1 MRLVR
6 CKSGIFHRF
15 PPVVTY
21 GTSEWLQIYIKL
33 RIKKMELSLIQKK
46 IKNYVVKYLR
56 NNITEDKM
64 QTKYN
69 TSNVMITS
77 YFLHTTQ
84 NMTMSAEAKQKFF
97 YSFRVKYLPDFK
109 YFHKFFTTIQSNF
122 KGRTAYKEFR
132 ASFSDS
138 QWEKINGDR
147 LARYLALSDEAV
159 KKVDLKTIKEI
170 IKIIDKK

>member
-1 MRLVR
+1 
-6 CKSGIFHRF
+6 
-15 PPVVTY
+15 
-21 GTSEWLQIYIKL
+21 
-33 RIKKMELSLIQKK
+33 MEFTLIQKK
-46 IKNYVVKYLR
+46 IRNYVAKYLR
-56 NNITEDKM
+56 NNIIEDKM
-64 QTKYN
+64 QTKFN

-84 NMTMSAEAKQKFF
+84 NMSIGAEAKQKFF
-97 YSFRVKYLPDFK
+97 YSFRVKYKADFK

-132 ASFSDS
+132 NSFTNS

-147 LARYLALSDEAV
+147 LAKYLALSDESV
-159 KKVDLKTIKEI
+159 KKVDLKMVKDI

>member
-1 MRLVR
+1 
-6 CKSGIFHRF
+6 
-15 PPVVTY
+15 
-21 GTSEWLQIYIKL
+21 
-33 RIKKMELSLIQKK
+33 MEFSLIQKK
-46 IKNYVVKYLR
+46 IKNYMARFLSR
-56 NNITEDKM
+56 NIVEDKM

-84 NMTMSAEAKQKFF
+84 NMKIGAEAKQKFF
-97 YSFRVKYLPDFK
+97 YSFRVKYLGDFK

-122 KGRTAYKEFR
+122 KKRAAYKDFR
-132 ASFSDS
+132 GSFTNS

-147 LARYLALSDEAV
+147 LARYLALTDESV
-159 KKVDLKTIKEI
+159 KKVDLKMVKDI